1 MKIAFIGAGNM
12 AGAII
17 GGMCCN
23 DFTPADLTAYDI
35 DTAKTE
41 ALSRQ
46 WGIAAAATPEEAIQ
60 SADVVVLAVKPQMF
74 ATVIPPLKEALHN
87 SGALLVSIA
96 AGKTLADIAALAG
109 DNCAIVRV
117 MPNICATVGAAVSA
131 YVGNALV
138 AEEQKQLVAT
148 MFNAVGSSMEM
159 EEKLFPVFT
168 AIASCSPAFTLL
180 YIESLAQ
187 AGVKHGIP
195 KAKALEIASQ
205 AVLGTAALL
214 QQTEAHPH
222 VLMDAVCSPGGTT
235 IEGVCALQRDGLE
248 AAVIAA
254 VDAALEKDKKL

>member
-17 GGMCCN
+17 GGMCCG
-23 DFTPADLTAYDI
+23 DFAAGDIAAYDI
-35 DTAKTE
+35 DTAKTA
-41 ALSRQ
+41 ALSQQ
-46 WGIAAAATPEEAIQ
+46 WGITAAETAETAIQ
-60 SADVVVLAVKPQMF
+60 DADVVVLAVKPQMF
-74 ATVIPPLKEALHN
+74 AAVIPPIKEALHN

-109 DNCAIVRV
+109 GDCAIVRV

-131 YVGNALV
+131 YVGNPLV
-138 AEEQKQLVAT
+138 TEEQKQLVAS
-148 MFNAVGSSMEM
+148 MFDAVGSSMEV

-168 AIASCSPAFTLL
+168 AIASCSPAFTLM
-180 YIESLAQ
+180 YIDALAQ

-195 KAKALEIASQ
+195 KAQALEIASQ
-205 AVLGTAALL
+205 AVLGTAVLL

-248 AAVIAA
+248 AAVVAA
-254 VDAALEKDKKL
+254 VDATLEKDKKL